1 MEQVT
6 MSKIEEYKPGDID
19 LILKISEVMD
29 ALPFYTL
36 IVDEDHNILQA
47 NAAVQAHLGFS
58 PEDIVGKYCPKVI
71 HGLDEPY
78 VGCPL
83 EDSVESDEAVEKELY
98 DVPSKFWFKSA
109 IYPIN
114 GVSINGKRVY
124 FHMVTDITGRKKA
137 EKQLEASQK
146 ELRSLLTHVQSVRE
160 EERKRIARDLHD
172 ETAQVVASLI
182 TIIENAVNTL
192 PTQPKKSEV
201 SLRRAQA
208 LCVRILDELQRLVHE
223 LRPAM
228 LDDLGLVPAI
238 ESLVENTLEPAGV
251 TTIFK
256 TSGAKR
262 RLPAQLETTLFRIM
276 QEAIS
281 NIAKHAKAKK
291 ANIEV
296 RFIKD
301 FIKVIISDNGKGFDV
316 SKAMDFT
323 VGTHGYGLLNMRE
336 RILDL
341 GGTFNVKPNGKKGT
355 VIEIMISDNV

>member
-1 MEQVT
+1 MNQT
-6 MSKIEEYKPGDID
+6 PKHKPDSINHE
-19 LILKISEVMD
+19 LKISEVMD
-29 ALPFYTL
+29 SLPFYTL
-36 IVDEDHNILQA
+36 IVDEDHNILEA
-47 NAAVQAHLGFS
+47 NAAVQSHLGVD
-58 PEDIVGKYCPKVI
+58 PKDIVGGYCPRVI
-71 HGLDEPY
+71 HGLDDPFE
-78 VGCPL
+78 GCPL
-83 EDSVESDEAVEKELY
+83 EDSVLSGEAIEKELY
-98 DVPSKFWFKSA
+98 DAPSNFWFKSA

-114 GVSINGKRVY
+114 GVTVNGKRVY

-192 PTQPKKSEV
+192 PTQPKKSEI

-238 ESLVENTLEPAGV
+238 ESLVENTLEPAGIK
-251 TTIFK
+251 TIFK
-256 TSGAKR
+256 TTGAKR
-262 RLPAQLETTLFRIM
+262 RLPAQLETTLFRVM
-276 QEAIS
+276 QEAVS

-291 ANIEV
+291 VNIEV
-296 RFIKD
+296 RFKKGLVEVLIA
-301 FIKVIISDNGKGFDV
+301 DNGKGFDV
-316 SKAMDFT
+316 KKAMDFAS
-323 VGTHGYGLLNMRE
+323 GIRGYGLLNMRE

-341 GGTFNVKPNGKKGT
+341 GDSFNVNSDGKSGT
-355 VIEIMISDNV
+355 TIEINIADTGKS